1 MESFIDPDDS
11 SNSNSRFENSDCSTD
26 AGDLSSGPA
35 GSKQTTQVG
44 HRFLYFVLYVMVLS
58 AIEKSQIHK

>member
-11 SNSNSRFENSDCSTD
+11 SNSNSRFEISDCSTD

-35 GSKQTTQVG
+35 GTKQASQVEQ
-44 HRFLYFVLYVMVLS
+44 RFCVVSVLGFWS
-58 AIEKSQIHK
+58 S

>member
-1 MESFIDPDDS
+1 MESFIDLDDS

-35 GSKQTTQVG
+35 GSKQTPQVG
-44 HRFLYFVLYVMVLS
+44 QRFCVLFLLMVFS

>member
-26 AGDLSSGPA
+26 AGDFSSGPA
-35 GSKQTTQVG
+35 GSKQTSQVG
-44 HRFLYFVLYVMVLS
+44 QRFRVLFSFMVLS
-58 AIEKSQIHK
+58 AVEKSQIHK